1 MTHSIKYT
9 IYLLFKLK
17 VKTFEYG
24 SEDIDTGIAEIDAIE
39 TDNSMDAGNHQLS
52 MEDGTG
58 SILSETGHYI
68 ILETYKVD
76 TIDENA
82 MNDFLIQRMTPFSTL
97 QSLIRLVI

>member
-1 MTHSIKYT
+1 
-9 IYLLFKLK
+9 
-17 VKTFEYG
+17 
-24 SEDIDTGIAEIDAIE
+24 
-39 TDNSMDAGNHQLS
+39 

-82 MNDFLIQRMTPFSTL
+82 MNDFFETAMIQS
-97 QSLIRLVI
+97 